1 MLKNRGI
8 IRNQNHLN
16 QTRDNFV
23 ISSYFPPK
31 LTPTTTI
38 PTQSITFLV
47 PKKKKKKKKTNIFAP
62 KFSSLLFSSSME
74 LKRPQTQTQIAI
86 LSFTCFS
93 LFIILTVGLD
103 DQVLALLPPPTTKA
117 SGGERYVQMRAGAAF
132 KIAVFADLHFGEN
145 AWTDW
150 GPVQDVNSVK
160 VMNTVLDNETTTGDF
175 IASFLINHVRAVLS

>member
-1 MLKNRGI
+1 MLKNRGT

-23 ISSYFPPK
+23 ISSYSPTKTHSHHHHHTHPK
-31 LTPTTTI
+31 YHLPG
-38 PTQSITFLV
+38 S
-47 PKKKKKKKKTNIFAP
+47 PKKKKKNQNICTQIL
-62 KFSSLLFSSSME
+62 FSSLLSME

-93 LFIILTVGLD
+93 LFILTVGLD

-150 GPVQDVNSVK
+150 GPAQDVNSVK
-160 VMNTVLDNETTTGDF
+160 VMNTMLDNETTTGDF
-175 IASFLINHVRAVLS
+175 ITSFLINHVRAVLS

>member
-8 IRNQNHLN
+8 IRNQNRLN

-47 PKKKKKKKKTNIFAP
+47 PKKKKKKKNQYICTQIL
-62 KFSSLLFSSSME
+62 FSSLLSME

-175 IASFLINHVRAVLS
+175 ITSFLINHVRAVLS

>member
-1 MLKNRGI
+1 MLKNRRI
-8 IRNQNHLN
+8 IKETKAISIRPG
-16 QTRDNFV
+16 T
-23 ISSYFPPK
+23 ISSFHPISHQNSLPPPPYPPK
-31 LTPTTTI
+31 VSP
-38 PTQSITFLV
+38 SWY
-47 PKKKKKKKKTNIFAP
+47 PKKKKKNQYICTQIL
-62 KFSSLLFSSSME
+62 FSSLLSME

-175 IASFLINHVRAVLS
+175 ITSFLINHVRAVLS

>member
-1 MLKNRGI
+1 
-8 IRNQNHLN
+8 
-16 QTRDNFV
+16 
-23 ISSYFPPK
+23 
-31 LTPTTTI
+31 
-38 PTQSITFLV
+38 
-47 PKKKKKKKKTNIFAP
+47 
-62 KFSSLLFSSSME
+62 ME

-93 LFIILTVGLD
+93 LFILTVGLD

-175 IASFLINHVRAVLS
+175 ITSFLINHVRAVLS